1 MLRVAAVSTRDRQV
15 CAGTMYF
22 GGVLGRDTHLAK
34 AGMYRAS
41 LKYCC
46 SLLLL
51 FVLQNVFSGRIAV
64 DHTLDLLIPQEAYK
78 QLRMWKM
85 KSFIQFPF

>member
-1 MLRVAAVSTRDRQV
+1 LHGVLGRNKLILNNNSMLRVAAVSTRDRQV

-34 AGMYRAS
+34 AGMYGAS

-51 FVLQNVFSGRIAV
+51 FVLQMCS
-64 DHTLDLLIPQEAYK
+64 LEE
-78 QLRMWKM
+78 
-85 KSFIQFPF
+85 